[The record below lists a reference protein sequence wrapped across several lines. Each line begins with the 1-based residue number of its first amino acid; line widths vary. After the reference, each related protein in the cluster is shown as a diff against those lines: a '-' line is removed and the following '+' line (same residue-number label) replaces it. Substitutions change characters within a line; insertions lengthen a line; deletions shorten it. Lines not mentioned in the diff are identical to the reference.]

1 MVDVVSKL
9 ATYTNVTPNKSNRT
23 HKIDTITIHHM
34 ACVGVTGKT
43 CCDMF
48 AAPSRGASSN
58 YCIGYKGDIACSAPE
73 NYRSWC
79 SNSSSNDDRA
89 ITIEVANSS
98 ADPDWKV
105 SNESMN
111 SLIELVTDVCK
122 RNGIKKLLW
131 VNDMKLVGQ
140 IDKQNMTLHKW
151 FGGKWING
159 VYYPST
165 ACPGPYLESKMDE
178 IADKVNAKLNPST
191 PDQNGGDDEIY
202 RVRKTWKDAASQ
214 VGAYKDYDLACKCA
228 DEHPGYY
235 VFNSKGK
242 KLYPRTTPVNN
253 DILVEVTATALNV
266 RKGPGTN
273 YPITGVIYKGQV
285 YTIVEVNKEW
295 GKLKSGLG
303 WICLKYT
310 KRYIK

>member
-1 MVDVVSKL
+1 
-9 ATYTNVTPNKSNRT
+9 
-23 HKIDTITIHHM
+23 M
-34 ACVGVTGKT
+34 A
-43 CCDMF
+43 
-48 AAPSRGASSN
+48 
-58 YCIGYKGDIACSAPE
+58 
-73 NYRSWC
+73 
-79 SNSSSNDDRA
+79 NSSSNDDRA

-111 SLIELVTDVCK
+111 AVIELVTDICK

-165 ACPGPYLESKMDE
+165 ACPGPYLEKNMGG
-178 IADKVNAKLNPST
+178 IATAVNSRLNSSN
-191 PDQNGGDDEIY
+191 QNGGDDEIY

-214 VGAYKDYDLACKCA
+214 VGAYNDYSLACKCA

-235 VFNSKGK
+235 VFNSKGQ
-242 KLYPRTTPVNN
+242 KLYPSAQTSKNTGKQSSNTT
-253 DILVEVTATALNV
+253 VTSGTTKEFKVYVSSAVLNI

-273 YPITGVIYKGQV
+273 YARTGKFTGVGYF
-285 YTIVEVNKEW
+285 TIVEVKNGTGSKSGW
-295 GKLKSGLG
+295 GKLKSGAG
-303 WICLKYT
+303 WISLDYVK
-310 KRYIK
+310 KV